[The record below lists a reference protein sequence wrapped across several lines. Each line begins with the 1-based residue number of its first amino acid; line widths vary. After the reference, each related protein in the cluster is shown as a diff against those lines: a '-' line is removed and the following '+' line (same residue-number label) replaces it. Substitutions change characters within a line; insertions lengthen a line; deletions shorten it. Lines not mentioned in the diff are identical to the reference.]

1 MRYELSDDEWA
12 TLTSLDKTKQRP
24 PPCSCQ
30 RGSDRDALARAS
42 AEHPNS
48 GDSKMATGDWGPVSG
63 PNWPKTGKFQ
73 SPRASTLRKPAE
85 FRGFFQ
91 ETGDCRIGHSA
102 WLSTQFARTSL

>member
-1 MRYELSDDEWA
+1 MRYELTDDEWA

-48 GDSKMATGDWGPVSG
+48 GDSKMATGDWGRVRHPHFAPLIS
-63 PNWPKTGKFQ
+63 WE
-73 SPRASTLRKPAE
+73 E
-85 FRGFFQ
+85 FRRKRRISRS
-91 ETGDCRIGHSA
+91 ET
-102 WLSTQFARTSL
+102 F